1 MSISSNVLTSESV
14 VEVGALD
21 SDSEE
26 EESESEVGE
35 EAFAG
40 VVDDEEASLP
50 LSILPFELLAMAEVA
65 SSVAALATV
74 DSANFDAFAAAFLS
88 FCDKPLFLTIAHR
101 GTVVPFSLSAMGP
114 KARELE
120 GVEGCGKQK

>member
-1 MSISSNVLTSESV
+1 MSSNVLTSESV

-26 EESESEVGE
+26 EESETEVGE
-35 EAFAG
+35 DAFAG
-40 VVDDEEASLP
+40 VVDEVEASLP
-50 LSILPFELLAMAEVA
+50 LFFLPLELLATAEAA

-74 DSANFDAFAAAFLS
+74 DSADFFAFAAAFLS
-88 FCDKPLFLTIAHR
+88 FCDIPLVLMTAHR

-114 KARELE
+114 KARDCE
-120 GVEGCGKQK
+120 GVVGLGKQK